1 MVPDHSVVKFSGEH
15 AHKDSVYS
23 IACLPR
29 EPYNT
34 FISGDCDDKAL
45 VWKVVKD
52 EAPVNEEEKKQ

>member
-1 MVPDHSVVKFSGEH
+1 MVPDHSVVKFSGEL